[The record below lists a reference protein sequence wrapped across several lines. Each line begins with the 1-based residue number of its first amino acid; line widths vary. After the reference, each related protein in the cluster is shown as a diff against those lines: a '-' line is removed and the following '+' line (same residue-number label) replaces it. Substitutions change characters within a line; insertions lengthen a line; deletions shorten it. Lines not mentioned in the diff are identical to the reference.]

1 MKVAQQAKQFVEDKL
16 LTTKA
21 ELTCSIIGESQTGV
35 PIAIINHPSGNNI
48 HEKLLELGYAEV
60 VDWQSTLVG
69 SSTMSVLRKAE
80 QTAKALGKGIYA
92 NATITENPYQELRD
106 PN

>member
-48 HEKLLELGYAEV
+48 HEKLL
-60 VDWQSTLVG
+60 
-69 SSTMSVLRKAE
+69 
-80 QTAKALGKGIYA
+80 
-92 NATITENPYQELRD
+92 N
-106 PN
+106 